1 MAWTSWKVQIPG
13 SGTGGQRAGRQK
25 ERYLLFCKEFE
36 LEEMRVVSA
45 LFISAEVSYVSSE
58 Y

>member
-36 LEEMRVVSA
+36 LEEVRVVFS
-45 LFISAEVSYVSSE
+45 VSPQI
-58 Y
+58 